1 MLFSIEINLL
11 GIVISMLTPEQAKK
25 IYRFKIQKAYILLQV
40 KGYITGEISE
50 LIRRSESGSKMTSSI
65 LFIIYEIGK

>member
-11 GIVISMLTPEQAKK
+11 SIVISMLTPEQAKK

-50 LIRRSESGSKMTSSI
+50 LIRSESGSKMTSSI